1 MTTPQAVPVVACLL
15 GTLLLT
21 SCSGQAAPESE
32 SSTSPT
38 PDGTKTPTVVL
49 DYEEEPE
56 PEDEEEPPPP
66 PIKPD
71 RSLMKKMSCDAFE
84 PEAPEVIISDF
95 GNYTRSTQVKVGEGL
110 IPGEEW
116 WIVALELPADDSRD
130 AGIRSF
136 LTTEPGPPIP
146 YVSWIEIGGD
156 DPWASVEWSRKK
168 LVVAESALTKAHEC
182 LGVKPEE

>member
-1 MTTPQAVPVVACLL
+1 MRRV
-15 GTLLLT
+15 
-21 SCSGQAAPESE
+21 
-32 SSTSPT
+32 
-38 PDGTKTPTVVL
+38 
-49 DYEEEPE
+49 
-56 PEDEEEPPPP
+56 
-66 PIKPD
+66 
-71 RSLMKKMSCDAFE
+71 R
-84 PEAPEVIISDF
+84 
-95 GNYTRSTQVKVGEGL
+95 TRSPRGHQRQIRQLHALHPSQSSEGL

-156 DPWASVEWSRKK
+156 DPWGPVEWSRKK

-182 LGVKPEE
+182 LGVKPEG